1 MSLFA
6 GDLNLTKDTVWS
18 VLMACKK
25 RLLFVIDSYHAAV
38 NINPK
43 VRISQ
48 RIVLKMIL
56 NPTCLHFCF
65 CQSITIAYYWLISLI
80 APVGSDC

>member
-1 MSLFA
+1 MRMSLFA

-48 RIVLKMIL
+48 PK
-56 NPTCLHFCF
+56 
-65 CQSITIAYYWLISLI
+65 
-80 APVGSDC
+80 